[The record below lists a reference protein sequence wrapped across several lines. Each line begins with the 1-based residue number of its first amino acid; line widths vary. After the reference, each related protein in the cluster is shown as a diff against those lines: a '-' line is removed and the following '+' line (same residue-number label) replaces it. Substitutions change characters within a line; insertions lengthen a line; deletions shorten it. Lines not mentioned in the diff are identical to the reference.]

1 MYDLIEYSSNY
12 SVWIGLLWF
21 DSKDEV
27 TSFSADIV
35 NNDKF
40 KFLKCWANIIE
51 NTVKDGANGTLRN
64 SKNVVPLKYLSNFL
78 RSLQMSLIS
87 CKK

>member
-21 DSKDEV
+21 YSKDEV
-27 TSFSADIV
+27 TSFSADFV

-40 KFLKCWANIIE
+40 KFLKC
-51 NTVKDGANGTLRN
+51 
-64 SKNVVPLKYLSNFL
+64 
-78 RSLQMSLIS
+78 
-87 CKK
+87 

>member
-40 KFLKCWANIIE
+40 EFLKC
-51 NTVKDGANGTLRN
+51 
-64 SKNVVPLKYLSNFL
+64 
-78 RSLQMSLIS
+78 
-87 CKK
+87 